1 MRTKLITLSL
11 AAALSTVGGIT
22 FEAKATLG
30 GSESLSMQAKSF
42 SLIEKAGC
50 NGQGLFCHTG
60 SSLQCKPMCVCV
72 PCASPT
78 PVKRGKR
85 KG

>member
-1 MRTKLITLSL
+1 MRTKLIMPSLTATLI
-11 AAALSTVGGIT
+11 AVGGVA

-50 NGQGLFCHTG
+50 NGQGLFCHAG
-60 SSLQCKPMCVCV
+60 SSLQCKPMCVGV

>member
-1 MRTKLITLSL
+1 MRTKLIMPSLTATLI
-11 AAALSTVGGIT
+11 AVGGVA

-42 SLIEKAGC
+42 SLIEKVGC
-50 NGQGLFCHTG
+50 NGQGLFCQAG

>member
-1 MRTKLITLSL
+1 MRTKLIMPSLTATLI
-11 AAALSTVGGIT
+11 AVGGVA

-78 PVKRGKR
+78 PVKRHKR

>member
-1 MRTKLITLSL
+1 MRTKLIMPSLTATLI
-11 AAALSTVGGIT
+11 AVGGVA

-50 NGQGLFCHTG
+50 NGQGLFCHAG

-78 PVKRGKR
+78 PVKRHKR

>member
-30 GSESLSMQAKSF
+30 GSESLSMQAKS
-42 SLIEKAGC
+42 
-50 NGQGLFCHTG
+50 
-60 SSLQCKPMCVCV
+60 
-72 PCASPT
+72 
-78 PVKRGKR
+78 
-85 KG
+85 